1 MTNEKVKRLTAAEAR
16 EIAGPT
22 VSERV
27 DLALD
32 RIREAAEK
40 KQREV
45 ALHGDFWAHGG
56 YGSDR
61 TTTLAK
67 QYDEAVRQLKDLGFK
82 VRFFYEER
90 QFVDMYTIVE
100 W

>member
-1 MTNEKVKRLTAAEAR
+1 MSTLRRLTAAEAR

-22 VSERV
+22 VTERV
-27 DLALD
+27 DAAID
-32 RIREAAEK
+32 MIRAAAEK
-40 KQREV
+40 KQRKV
-45 ALHGDFWAHGG
+45 SLHDDFWVNGG

-67 QYDEAVRQLKDLGFK
+67 QYDEAVKQLKELGFK
-82 VRFFYEER
+82 VSFFYEER
-90 QFVDMYTIVE
+90 QFVNMYTVVE

>member
-1 MTNEKVKRLTAAEAR
+1 MTTNLKRLTAAEAR

-22 VSERV
+22 VAERV
-27 DLALD
+27 DAALD
-32 RIREAAEK
+32 IIREAAEK

-45 ALHGDFWAHGG
+45 ALHGDFWANGG

-61 TTTLAK
+61 STRLAK
-67 QYDEAVRQLKDLGFK
+67 QYDEAVKQLKELGYK
-82 VRFFYEER
+82 VWFFYEER
-90 QFVDMYTIVE
+90 QFVNMYTVVE